1 MRPGLIGALL
11 LAGVWAAAQGTE
23 GQRVRYRCE
32 AVYLPARSTWVREL
46 DLLHDGRTLRA
57 VWIDGAP
64 VHRFA
69 VSGTTLRTALDN
81 ERIVFD
87 TASLAWQSDLRGVAS
102 AHGRC
107 ERVD

>member
-1 MRPGLIGALL
+1 MRLGWIALL
-11 LAGVWAAAQGTE
+11 LAGLPWTLAQAAGE
-23 GQRVRYRCE
+23 LRVRYRCE
-32 AVYLPARSTWVREL
+32 AVYLPARSTWVRQV
-46 DLLHDGRTLRA
+46 DLLHDGQALRA

-69 VSGTTLRTALDN
+69 VNGTTLRTALDN

-87 TASLAWQSDLRGVAS
+87 TARLAWQSDLRGVAS
-102 AHGRC
+102 AQGRC